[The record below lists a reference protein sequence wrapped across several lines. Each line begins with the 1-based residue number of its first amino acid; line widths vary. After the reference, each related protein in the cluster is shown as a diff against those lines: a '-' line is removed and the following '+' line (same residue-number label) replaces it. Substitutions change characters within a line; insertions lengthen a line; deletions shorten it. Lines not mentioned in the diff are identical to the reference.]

1 MINKI
6 IELLEEVATAYTYV
20 QGFSYASPYEMN
32 GAPSMQ
38 FPHILVADT
47 PDWSNKGEYR
57 GNGLGNKTTWD
68 LRIFLFDTYNQAERT
83 TVGRATKQQE
93 LKTAMDRYL
102 AEFKHRALNELGYN
116 VELSNGFVAK
126 RQMNG
131 KLEQCSA
138 NLRVTGN
145 NTCDLGVFEYAG

>member
-20 QGFSYASPYEMN
+20 EGFSYASPYEMN
-32 GAPSMQ
+32 GAPSMK

-68 LRIFLFDTYNQAERT
+68 LRVFLFDTYNQAERT

-102 AEFKHRALNELGYN
+102 AEFKYRALMSWGT
-116 VELSNGFVAK
+116 
-126 RQMNG
+126 M
-131 KLEQCSA
+131 
-138 NLRVTGN
+138 
-145 NTCDLGVFEYAG
+145 